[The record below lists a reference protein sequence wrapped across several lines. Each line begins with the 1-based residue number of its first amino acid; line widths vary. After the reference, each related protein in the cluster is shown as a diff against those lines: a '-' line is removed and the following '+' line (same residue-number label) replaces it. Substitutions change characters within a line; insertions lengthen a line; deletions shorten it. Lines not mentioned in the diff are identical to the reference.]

1 MNLVG
6 KIFVVLILIASTVFM
21 TMGMMVYATHQNWQA
36 AVMGTNGKGDDPES
50 YHGKLDT
57 AYKDQAKLRGDID
70 KLQNQL
76 AQERALHTQALVK
89 TENERDL
96 LAKQAATLT
105 ADQQKLAD
113 RLDKATKDVEIAQ
126 QTVTALR
133 EADKKLREDI
143 RDANAKTDDQLKIA
157 TQTTDKLNVALG
169 QLADLKARNE
179 QLASDF
185 AKAKNV
191 LATLGR
197 TPFDKAEPPMV
208 RGQITAID
216 KEDRVEISIG
226 SDDGLR
232 EGNQLEIYRGNK
244 YLGRMQVLVTEP
256 HRAVGMILKE
266 YKQEPIHSG
275 DEVATKLKA

>member
-6 KIFVVLILIASTVFM
+6 KIFVVLILIASAIFM
-21 TMGMMVYATHQNWQA
+21 TMGMMVYATHQNWQV
-36 AVMGTNGKGDDPES
+36 AVMGANGKGDDPES

-57 AYKDQAKLRGDID
+57 AYKDQAKLHGDID

-76 AQERALHTQALVK
+76 AQEKALHTQALVK
-89 TENERDL
+89 TENERDI
-96 LAKQAATLT
+96 LAKQATSLS
-105 ADQQKLAD
+105 ADLEKLAT

-133 EADKKLREDI
+133 EADKKLRDDI
-143 RDANAKTDDQLKIA
+143 RDANAKTDEQLKIA
-157 TQTTDKLNVALG
+157 TQKTDELNIKLG

-197 TPFDKAEPPMV
+197 TPFDSAEPPLV
-208 RGQITAID
+208 RGQIMAMD

-232 EGNQLEIYRGNK
+232 EG
-244 YLGRMQVLVTEP
+244 
-256 HRAVGMILKE
+256 
-266 YKQEPIHSG
+266 
-275 DEVATKLKA
+275 

>member
-21 TMGMMVYATHQNWQA
+21 TMGMMVYATHQNWQV
-36 AVMGTNGKGDDPES
+36 AVMGANGKGDDPAS
-50 YHGKLDT
+50 YHGQLDA
-57 AYKDQAKLRGDID
+57 AYKDQTKLRGDID

-89 TENERDL
+89 AENERDL